1 LKALFCDRLI
11 LSSFQILLAIGAL
24 NMPFSLLLVFLLPI
38 IVVPLVYFAGKKS
51 SKLGATAVGLTAIVN
66 IGLILTTVPTIISG
80 GVYQESYA
88 WIPVLNSHFSLF
100 VDGISASIAII
111 ALVLILAAA
120 IFSAKYIEGKKNL
133 PVYYSLLSLI
143 SVGLVGVFITSNFLL
158 FYFCWEL
165 MLVPAYFIIGG
176 WGYCDSYKA
185 AFKLFIFT
193 HAGAVF
199 VLLGIGY
206 IYIVTGQTDMFAA
219 QSALITGGFTEAAKW
234 ILLALTAGFAVKMA
248 IVPVHM
254 WLPDAHSEAPATMS
268 ALLSGVIISAGAYA
282 ILRLSLTTILPTVA
296 LGDPYFAGAFLH
308 GLAIF
313 GVISAFFGAF
323 IALVETDI
331 KRIIAYS
338 SIAHMGYVMFGLSL
352 FPSATAVTLAQNA
365 ASIQATASIQAE
377 QVLAGVVTASG
388 AILGTVLHILNHAVS
403 KGLFFLSAGSVMHQ
417 TEERDIRKMGGLA
430 GKMPFTAGS
439 SIVAAL
445 SIAGSP
451 PFACFWSEL
460 FIFVG
465 AFEAFERNDPFYLIP
480 TIFMLIATVLSLA
493 YSLRF
498 VNKVFLG
505 PSKTENGEVPES
517 GKKIFDVP
525 NSMKVAMLILV
536 AFVVVLGVYPAF
548 FINLIK
554 GVALI

>member
-1 LKALFCDRLI
+1 MAY
-11 LSSFQILLAIGAL
+11 
-24 NMPFSLLLVFLLPI
+24 SLLLIFLLPALG
-38 IVVPLVYFAGKKS
+38 VPFIYLAAKKS
-51 SKLGATAVGLTAIVN
+51 AKIAGLLVAFIALVN
-66 IGLILTTVPTIISG
+66 IGLLLSTLPTIFSG
-80 GVYQESYA
+80 ALYEEEYA
-88 WIPVLNSHFSLF
+88 WIPVLNSHFTLF
-100 VDGISASIAII
+100 VDGISASIALIS
-111 ALVLILAAA
+111 LVLILAAA
-120 IFSAKYIEGKKNL
+120 LFSINYMEGKKNL
-133 PVYYSLLSLI
+133 PVYYVLLSLLSI
-143 SVGLVGVFITSNFLL
+143 GLVGVFITSNLLL
-158 FYFCWEL
+158 FFFCWEL

-176 WGYCDSYKA
+176 WGYRESYRA

-199 VLLGIGY
+199 VLLGIGG
-206 IYIVTGQTDMFAA
+206 IYMATGGYTDMFQA
-219 QSALITGGFTEAAKW
+219 QQALMSASPDVVRW

-282 ILRLSLTTILPTVA
+282 ILRLSLGTVLPSIVLNDA
-296 LGDPYFAGAFLH
+296 AFASLFLH
-308 GLAIF
+308 GLALF

-352 FPSATAVTLAQNA
+352 YPSSPVAGGLVAVA
-365 ASIQATASIQAE
+365 AGST
-377 QVLAGVVTASG
+377 
-388 AILGTVLHILNHAVS
+388 AILGTVLHIVNHAVS

-417 TEERDIRKMGGLA
+417 TEVRNINEMGGLA
-430 GKMPFTAGS
+430 GKMPFTSGS

-465 AFEAFERNDPFYLIP
+465 AVEIIESDGFYILP
-480 TIFMLIATVLSLA
+480 TIFMLIATILSLA

-498 VNKVFLG
+498 VWRVFLS
-505 PSKTENGEVPES
+505 PSRSKAVASEIL
-517 GKKIFDVP
+517 KKIVDVP
-525 NSMKVAMLILV
+525 NYMKVSMGILV
-536 AFVVVLGVYPAF
+536 VFVILLGVYPAL

-554 GVALI
+554 GVGII